1 MHELARAGNLLI
13 SIVAIATTV
22 GFRPFE
28 SGAFW
33 GIVTLWGIVTILFD
47 DETPR
52 GIPGIE
58 YIQLHGSETP
68 NEQPSVRRG
77 SPE

>member
-1 MHELARAGNLLI
+1 M
-13 SIVAIATTV
+13 SIVAIATTA

-33 GIVTLWGIVTILFD
+33 GIVTLWGVVTILFD

-58 YIQLHGSETP
+58 AMHPYAEETP
-68 NEQPSVRRG
+68 NKRSPMRHG
-77 SPE
+77 SSE